1 MSSLPEGHADSGDL
15 WYEEDAPTVSR
26 RRGRFRWPV
35 LIGVVV
41 TAAMVSW
48 LWPGGQGRAGYITG
62 PGQLRMLQPADR
74 PAAPQ
79 LRGELLNGDRF
90 DSAAWAGEV
99 IVVNFWGSWCPPC
112 RVETPELVRSANA
125 WRSSGVRFLGVDVRD
140 ERSAARAFARQY
152 ELPYPSL
159 FDDDGTVTLSFRNV
173 PPNAVPATFVFDRK
187 GRIAATAFGRV
198 TADGLAAVL
207 RPLVREPG

>member
-1 MSSLPEGHADSGDL
+1 MGSLPEGHADSDDL
-15 WYEEDAPTVSR
+15 WYADEVPTAPR
-26 RRGRFRWPV
+26 RRRRLRWPV

-41 TAAMVSW
+41 MAALFAW
-48 LWPGGQGRAGYITG
+48 LWPGGQSKAGYITG
-62 PGQLRMLQPADR
+62 PGQLQMLEPADR
-74 PAAPQ
+74 PAAPR
-79 LRGELLNGDRF
+79 LRGELLNAERF
-90 DSAAWAGEV
+90 DSAAWAGQV

-112 RVETPELVRSANA
+112 RVETPELVRAANA

-140 ERSAARAFARQY
+140 ERSAAQAFARQY

-159 FDDDGTVTLSFRNV
+159 FDDDGTVTLSFRSV

-187 GRIAATAFGRV
+187 GRIAASAFGRV
-198 TADGLAAVL
+198 SAAGLAAVL